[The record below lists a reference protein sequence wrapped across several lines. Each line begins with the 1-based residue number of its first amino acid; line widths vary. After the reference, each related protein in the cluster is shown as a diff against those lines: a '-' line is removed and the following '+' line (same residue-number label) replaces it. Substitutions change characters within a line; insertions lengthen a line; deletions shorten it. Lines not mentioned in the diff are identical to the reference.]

1 LRVYADSSFILRLV
15 TIEAGSDAAM
25 TEHRRLDHPRLFFS
39 PIHALEVRNAILQ
52 RAFHERRSI
61 SGGDRRNVTRQRD
74 AALERLERFLKRG
87 TLLDVTL
94 KMEAVF
100 TRAAKLS
107 ITHTE
112 RVGARA
118 IDILHVAAALTLE
131 SELFLTTDER
141 QAQLAKAEGLKVH
154 SVC

>member
-1 LRVYADSSFILRLV
+1 
-15 TIEAGSDAAM
+15 M